1 MCHRIKREVRFN
13 RIRDNERSLPVLG
26 ADERVAVEGRRV
38 MMSGPSHSPADP
50 PRQAQ
55 TGSRRKQGC
64 WQGHEDR
71 FLDLIIGTRGL
82 QSDGRRIDP
91 EVGIVPDRDLDDTR
105 GSADLIIRQ
114 GGRIE
119 HAAER
124 YRQK

>member
-1 MCHRIKREVRFN
+1 
-13 RIRDNERSLPVLG
+13 
-26 ADERVAVEGRRV
+26 

-64 WQGHEDR
+64 WQGYEDR
-71 FLDLIIGTRGL
+71 FLDPIITRGL

-91 EVGIVPDRDLDDTR
+91 EVGIVPDRDLDDAWT
-105 GSADLIIRQ
+105 SADLIIRQ

-119 HAAER
+119 HGAEG
-124 YRQK
+124 YRQKWRQLARNEFKKHLSKLPNTLPGILAIAAALN

>member
-1 MCHRIKREVRFN
+1 VKFS
-13 RIRDNERSLPVLG
+13 RIRDIERSLLVLG
-26 ADERVAVEGRRV
+26 ADEIVAVEA

-64 WQGHEDR
+64 WQGYEDR
-71 FLDLIIGTRGL
+71 FLDPIIITRGL

-91 EVGIVPDRDLDDTR
+91 EVGIVPDRDLDDAW

-119 HAAER
+119 HAAEG
-124 YRQK
+124 YRRK